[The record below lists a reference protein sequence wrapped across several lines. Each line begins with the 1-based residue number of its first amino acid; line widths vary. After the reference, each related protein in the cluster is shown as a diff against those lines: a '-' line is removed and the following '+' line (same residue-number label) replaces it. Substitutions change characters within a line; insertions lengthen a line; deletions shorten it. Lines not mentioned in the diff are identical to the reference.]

1 MRILIL
7 GSGSFAGQ
15 ALFSTYLKRGLDVF
29 GINRSDP
36 KDGYQWPWV
45 KSFGEIKRR
54 WFKYDLSNSVDSII
68 EIVKEIDP
76 QIIIDFMGEGMVAP
90 SWINPDIWYTTN
102 LAKKS
107 KLLNS
112 FLNLKNLKR
121 YIRAST
127 PEVYGSNEDFL
138 NELSSFCPSTPYAV
152 SHAGI
157 DMHIRC
163 LGKQYEFPFVIGR
176 FANFYGVG
184 QQLYRV
190 IPKLFLSCK
199 SKKTFTLDGGGKS
212 ARSFIFS
219 EDIINAFDCILETN
233 SVYEEFNFSSQE
245 EISIDN
251 LVTKVCDIS
260 NTKREEI
267 IRNGPERP
275 GKDKFYRLDISK
287 AKSSLNWTP
296 SISLEEGLSDVD
308 KWITSSYDAL
318 SVRSWEYSN

>member
-1 MRILIL
+1 
-7 GSGSFAGQ
+7 
-15 ALFSTYLKRGLDVF
+15 
-29 GINRSDP
+29 
-36 KDGYQWPWV
+36 
-45 KSFGEIKRR
+45 
-54 WFKYDLSNSVDSII
+54 
-68 EIVKEIDP
+68 
-76 QIIIDFMGEGMVAP
+76 MVAP

-190 IPKLFLSCK
+190 IPKS
-199 SKKTFTLDGGGKS
+199 
-212 ARSFIFS
+212 
-219 EDIINAFDCILETN
+219 ILTVVLVKHYTSTN
-233 SVYEEFNFSSQE
+233 SG
-245 EISIDN
+245 ISRPRNSHNKFCTTTLESIG
-251 LVTKVCDIS
+251 TDI
-260 NTKREEI
+260 
-267 IRNGPERP
+267 
-275 GKDKFYRLDISK
+275 
-287 AKSSLNWTP
+287 WT
-296 SISLEEGLSDVD
+296 LEVSDV
-308 KWITSSYDAL
+308 
-318 SVRSWEYSN
+318 